1 MPCFSYLCHV
11 LYVTCQFKCMLYDNK
26 YVVCYNIHVV
36 ALFIYAAPRFPFLLF
51 NVLSPLIYVG
61 STQVYVA
68 STKQILSCIKICQ
81 QFHFFHHQYS
91 EKLSSPA
98 VACGLNTH
106 QDLIIIWYNNSQWCC
121 LRESPQYIFCTV
133 LKETKYT
140 ITKWSNRDYQ
150 LYCDAISADLLI
162 QN

>member
-36 ALFIYAAPRFPFLLF
+36 ALFIYAAPRFPFSLF

-91 EKLSSPA
+91 EQLSSPA
-98 VACGLNTH
+98 VACGPVTQ
-106 QDLIIIWYNNSQWCC
+106 QDLI
-121 LRESPQYIFCTV
+121 
-133 LKETKYT
+133 
-140 ITKWSNRDYQ
+140 
-150 LYCDAISADLLI
+150 
-162 QN
+162 